1 MAIDAVELTRAL
13 VGFDTINPPGQQASC
28 ARHLAEVLGDH
39 GFNITLQEYGDGR
52 VNIVA
57 TAGKRPEPPLCFTGH
72 IDTVPLGNAPWQDD
86 PFAGVIRDGRIYGR
100 GTSDMKAG
108 IAAFAAA
115 AIAEIDFIREEC
127 PVSFVI
133 TADEETGCQGAEE
146 LLKDGMVKPY
156 SALIVAEPTSNVPF
170 LGHKG
175 AFWLK
180 ASTKG
185 VAAHGSMP
193 RSGVNAIYKAAR
205 AVGLIEALTLRAAP
219 HPVLGEPTVN
229 VGRISGG
236 VNINSVP
243 DACEFTIDLRS
254 VPGIRHA
261 DLQRQL
267 EDLLGPEVALDILI
281 DLPSVWNNATDEWSQ
296 RVRSFVA
303 ERSGSGI
310 TAEGATY
317 FTDASILQKASPT
330 APILILGPGEAAMAH
345 KTDEYCIVENILDA
359 AEIYRGIIRLS
370 ASR

>member
-1 MAIDAVELTRAL
+1 MVIDPVELTRAL
-13 VGFDTINPPGQQASC
+13 VGFDTINPPGHQAAC
-28 ARHLAEVLGDH
+28 ARYLAEVLNGH
-39 GFNITLQEYGDGR
+39 GFSITLQEYGDGR

-57 TAGKRPEPPLCFTGH
+57 TAGKRPHPPLCFTGH
-72 IDTVPLGNAPWQDD
+72 LDTVPLGNTPRQDD
-86 PFAGVIRDGRIYGR
+86 PFAGVIRDGRMYGR

-133 TADEETGCQGAEE
+133 TADEETGCQGAEA
-146 LLKDGMVKPY
+146 LIAQGSVKPY

-205 AVGLIEALTLRAAP
+205 AVGLIEALTLKSAP

-236 VNINSVP
+236 ANINSVP

-254 VPGIRHA
+254 VPGTRHA
-261 DLQRQL
+261 DLLSELQG
-267 EDLLGPEVALDILI
+267 LLGPDVALDVII
-281 DLPSVWNNATDEWSQ
+281 DLPSVWNNATDGWTQ

-303 ERSGSGI
+303 GRSGSGI
-310 TAEGATY
+310 ADEGATY
-317 FTDASILQKASPT
+317 FTDASILQQASPA

-345 KTDEYCIVENILDA
+345 KTDEYCIVEHIRDA
-359 AEIYRGIIRLS
+359 AEIYCGIIRLS